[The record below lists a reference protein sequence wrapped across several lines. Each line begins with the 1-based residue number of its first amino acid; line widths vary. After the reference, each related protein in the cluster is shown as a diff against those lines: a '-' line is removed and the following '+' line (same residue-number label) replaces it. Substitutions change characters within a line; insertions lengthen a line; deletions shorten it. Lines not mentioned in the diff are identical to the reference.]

1 MDELSL
7 TQGKFSLFDGYVDFD
22 LRLSSIKI
30 KDKKIGKHICFS
42 NGNLKFNFIHKNL
55 RLWPCFVR

>member
-55 RLWPCFVR
+55 RL